1 MVDLEDLEV
10 QLQDLKNAYQNLING
25 LNDLEGVEGLDE
37 QFIELD
43 RIIQDVDN
51 QRIELEA
58 RIEFLEEEAYMQENK
73 EQWKKEQRDQDY
85 QYWQSQF

>member
-1 MVDLEDLEV
+1 MEEIEDLEV
-10 QLQDLKNAYQNLING
+10 QLQDVKDAYDNLVSA
-25 LNDLEGVEGLDE
+25 LNDLQDVEGLDE
-37 QFIELD
+37 QFRELD

-51 QRIELEA
+51 QRIELEE
-58 RIEFLEEEAYMQENK
+58 RLENLEEEAYMQENK

>member
-43 RIIQDVDN
+43 RIIRDVN
-51 QRIELEA
+51 EQRIELEA

>member
-1 MVDLEDLEV
+1 MEEIEDLEV
-10 QLQDLKNAYQNLING
+10 QLQDVKNAYQNLING

-43 RIIQDVDN
+43 RIIRDVDE

>member
-43 RIIQDVDN
+43 KIIQDVDN

-58 RIEFLEEEAYMQENK
+58 RIEFLEEEAYMQEN
-73 EQWKKEQRDQDY
+73 EQQWKKEQRDQDY
-85 QYWQSQF
+85 QYWQSQI